1 LRSDP
6 VKKRLVIFGAGG
18 FGREVLQL
26 VRDIN
31 ETAPVWECEGFLVD
45 SKYAGDGAVQG
56 LPILG
61 DIAWLS
67 QNPEALVVIAVGSPA
82 GKRQIALRIRQGCE
96 NSFATLVHPRAW
108 VGQHVDIGEGSILCA
123 GALVTT
129 DIRIGRHVHVN
140 IGATIGHDAILE
152 DFVTL
157 NPSVNVSGKVKLE
170 QGVEVG
176 TSSVLIPGC
185 VVGCWS
191 IIGAGSVV
199 TRSLPPNITAVGA
212 PAKAVKER
220 TPGWHESQD
229 A

>member
-1 LRSDP
+1 M
-6 VKKRLVIFGAGG
+6 KKRLVIFGAGG

-31 ETAPVWECEGFLVD
+31 EAAPAWECEGFLVD
-45 SKYAGDGAVQG
+45 SQYAGAGGIVQG

-61 DIAWLS
+61 DIAWLNL
-67 QNPEALVVIAVGSPA
+67 NPGVQVVIAVGSPV
-82 GKRQIALRIRQGCE
+82 GKRQIALRIRRECE

-108 VGQHVDIGEGSILCA
+108 VGQNVDIGEGSILCA

-140 IGATIGHDAILE
+140 IGATIGHDAVLE

-157 NPSVNVSGKVKLE
+157 NPSVNVSGNVKLE
-170 QGVEVG
+170 EGVEIG
-176 TSSVLIPGC
+176 TSSVLIPGS

-199 TRSLPPNITAVGA
+199 TKGLPSNVTAVGA
-212 PAKAVKER
+212 PAKVIKER
-220 TPGWHESQD
+220 APGWHESYD

>member
-1 LRSDP
+1 MI
-6 VKKRLVIFGAGG
+6 KRLVIFGAGG

-31 ETAPVWECEGFLVD
+31 ETVPTWQCEGFLVD
-45 SKYAGDGAVQG
+45 SKYADGGMVQG

-61 DIAWLS
+61 DLAWLVR
-67 QNPEALVVIAVGSPA
+67 NPGVQVVIAVGSPVA
-82 GKRQIALRIRQGCE
+82 KREIALRIRRVSE
-96 NSFATLVHPRAW
+96 NPFATLIHPRAW
-108 VGQHVDIGEGSILCA
+108 VGQHVAIGEGSILCA

-129 DIRIGRHVHVN
+129 DIRIGRHVHIN
-140 IGATIGHDAILE
+140 IGATIGHDAVLE

-157 NPSVNVSGKVKLE
+157 NPSVNLSGNIKLE
-170 QGVEVG
+170 EGVEVG
-176 TSSVLIPGC
+176 TNSVLIPGS

-199 TRSLPPNITAVGA
+199 TKSLPPNVTAVGI
-212 PAKAVKER
+212 PAKAIKER
-220 TPGWHESQD
+220 APGWHMGSN